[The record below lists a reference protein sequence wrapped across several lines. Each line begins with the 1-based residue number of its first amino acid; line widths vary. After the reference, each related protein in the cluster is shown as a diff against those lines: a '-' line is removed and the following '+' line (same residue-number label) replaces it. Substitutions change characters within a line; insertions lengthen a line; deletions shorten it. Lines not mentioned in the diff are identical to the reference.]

1 MKKKIVYYVEGDCE
15 KRLLDI
21 YKTNPHNIFVPG
33 KVYVFNF
40 INKIITLDR
49 LSALSRNSTI
59 ILVYDTDVANTS
71 NLEANIKILK
81 DHGFHDIIHIQSI
94 KTFEDEL
101 VYATSIRNINEIFN
115 TESDNEFKSKFL
127 RISKDSIASRLK
139 KLNFNEELIWS
150 RKTSDPIFYKYHSK
164 EKQRMIK
171 QKKSHEKAQTKTER
185 ESP

>member
-1 MKKKIVYYVEGDCE
+1 MSKQIIYYVEGDCE
-15 KRLLDI
+15 KKFIDI
-21 YKTNPHNIFVPG
+21 YKTNPYNVFVHG

-59 ILVYDTDVANTS
+59 VLIYDTDVANTN
-71 NLEANIKILK
+71 NLEANIKILR

-101 VYATSIRNINEIFN
+101 VYSTSIRNINEIFN

-127 RISKDSIASRLK
+127 RVGNDSIESRLK

-150 RKTSDPIFYKYHSK
+150 RKTSDPLFLKYYSK
-164 EKQRMIK
+164 ENQRMLK
-171 QKKSHEKAQTKTER
+171 QKKSHGKAQTKKCK
-185 ESP
+185 